1 MTSLEACPQRAATPF
16 DTFPPL
22 GCSYLT
28 CKVFSS
34 LPGSHAI
41 ISAAKPAS
49 FLSKGLPRNM
59 KSWETLVAARW
70 HTRRPGVACPA
81 GSDPWLVPPCI
92 APFSRSLGRCVSA
105 TSPFLSATGA
115 SGDHPMIK
123 QRSQRAR
130 AVIFVDRVPR
140 AGKRSKGFGSLPL
153 PPPLLYTPPTPVHAN
168 EGQPLGKR
176 ASLAAQ
182 TIETKPSGG
191 DLALFPKRVGCVVR
205 TGICGPEEHHGLELS
220 LWMGGMLGLR

>member
-1 MTSLEACPQRAATPF
+1 MWCVCVCDTTGSGTPEAIPELLERSGLRDARDIAPSVACVTMTSLEACPQRAATPF

-41 ISAAKPAS
+41 ISAAEPAS

-153 PPPLLYTPPTPVHAN
+153 PPPLLYTPHP
-168 EGQPLGKR
+168 R
-176 ASLAAQ
+176 S
-182 TIETKPSGG
+182 
-191 DLALFPKRVGCVVR
+191 C
-205 TGICGPEEHHGLELS
+205 
-220 LWMGGMLGLR
+220 

>member
-140 AGKRSKGFGSLPL
+140 AGKCSKGFGSLPL
-153 PPPLLYTPPTPVHAN
+153 PPPLLYTPPPPFMLMR
-168 EGQPLGKR
+168 G
-176 ASLAAQ
+176 
-182 TIETKPSGG
+182 
-191 DLALFPKRVGCVVR
+191 
-205 TGICGPEEHHGLELS
+205 S
-220 LWMGGMLGLR
+220 LWGNGHLWLHRPLKQNRAAGISPSSRRGSDVWSGLGSVGPKNTTALSSRFGWVVCLA